1 LDFSWT
7 DEQLQRREDLVRF
20 AQRELNDGLAE
31 RDAHHEFSAAGWK
44 QAAAFGIQ
52 GLPVPEDYG
61 GGGADPV
68 TIAIAL
74 EALGYGCRDNG
85 LIFSLNAHMWSCA
98 LPIVKFGD
106 QAQKRRYLPGLS
118 DGSLIGVQAMTEPE
132 TGSDA
137 FALRTTATLT
147 PTPAGDAY
155 VLSGTKTFITNAPVA
170 DLFVVFATTGRS
182 QGIGGLAAFLV
193 DRHTPGLSVGRPF
206 RKMGLHTSPMSEVV
220 LDGCSVPAGQ
230 RLGSVGAGM
239 AIFNTSMDWERS
251 FILASA
257 VGTAQRQ
264 LEESLSYAKQR
275 QQFGQPIG
283 KFQAVSHRLVDMRV
297 RVDAARLLLY
307 HLAWLKQEGRSTAV
321 ESAVAK
327 LFISETF
334 VESSLDAL
342 QTYGAYGY
350 MEEAGLERDVRD
362 SLAGRIYSG
371 TSDIQR
377 NNIARRMGL

>member
-1 LDFSWT
+1 LT
-7 DEQLQRREDLVRF
+7 DEQCQLRDGLVRF

-31 RDAHHEFSAAGWK
+31 RDADHAFSQDGWK
-44 QAAAFGIQ
+44 QAAAFGIH
-52 GLPVPEDYG
+52 GLPVPEEYG

-68 TIAIAL
+68 TIAVAL

-85 LIFSLNAHMWSCA
+85 LIFSINAHMWSCA
-98 LPIVKFGD
+98 LPIVKFGTE
-106 QAQKRRYLPGLS
+106 AQKRRYLPGLS
-118 DGSLIGVQAMTEPE
+118 DGSLIGVQAMTEPD

-137 FALRTTATLT
+137 FALRTTAT
-147 PTPAGDAY
+147 PEGESY

-170 DLFVVFATTGRS
+170 DLFVVFATTDRDR
-182 QGIGGLAAFLV
+182 GIGGLAAFLV
-193 DRHTPGLSVGRPF
+193 DRGTPGLSVGRPF

-220 LDGCSVPAGQ
+220 LDACVVPATS

-264 LEESLSYAKQR
+264 LDESVAYAKQR
-275 QQFGQPIG
+275 HQFGQPIG

-297 RVDAARLLLY
+297 RLDAARLLLY
-307 HLAWLKQEGRSTAV
+307 RVAWLKAQGRSTAV
-321 ESAVAK
+321 ESAIAK
-327 LFISETF
+327 LSISEML

-342 QTYGAYGY
+342 QTHGGYGY
-350 MEEAGLERDVRD
+350 MEEAGFERDVRD
-362 SLAGRIYSG
+362 AIAGRIYSG
-371 TSDIQR
+371 TSDVQR